1 MFRIWNRRTK
11 QWQER
16 DFHLIGEVMLLQ
28 GFPIK
33 ELNDLVVNEAT
44 GLKDK
49 NGKEIYEGDRLK
61 NGATYRLVRLV
72 ESQAAWFAGSRRL
85 TRELAARCVVTGNDY
100 EGGCFKE
107 PLKSAEAG
115 DAN

>member
-1 MFRIWNRRTK
+1 
-11 QWQER
+11 
-16 DFHLIGEVMLLQ
+16 MLLH

-61 NGATYRLVRLV
+61 NGATYRLVRWWSRKRRGLPV
-72 ESQAAWFAGSRRL
+72 LAGLQES
-85 TRELAARCVVTGNDY
+85 
-100 EGGCFKE
+100 
-107 PLKSAEAG
+107 
-115 DAN
+115 